1 MVKIISNANAGK
13 ATVAEVEMAG
23 DITTI
28 ITEIGA
34 AINGIYNEMRARNKK
49 DAGMF
54 RFLLTELFSSEFSP
68 LWDADDSHISCNAAI
83 VRKGAK
89 LTGDDIAGI
98 VAWVVSLPPHVN
110 INDIEVMP
118 SQQANAYMTFR
129 KQESET
135 T

>member
-13 ATVAEVEMAG
+13 ATAVEVEMAG

-68 LWDADDSHISCNAAI
+68 LWDADGNHISCNAAI

-89 LTGDDIAGI
+89 LTGDDIADLLRRGTPKDI
-98 VAWVVSLPPHVN
+98 IKSLL
-110 INDIEVMP
+110 EEME
-118 SQQANAYMTFR
+118 A
-129 KQESET
+129 
-135 T
+135 

>member
-54 RFLLTELFSSEFSP
+54 RVLL
-68 LWDADDSHISCNAAI
+68 A
-83 VRKGAK
+83 VGR
-89 LTGDDIAGI
+89 
-98 VAWVVSLPPHVN
+98 
-110 INDIEVMP
+110 
-118 SQQANAYMTFR
+118 R
-129 KQESET
+129 
-135 T
+135 

>member
-68 LWDADDSHISCNAAI
+68 LWDADGSHISCNAAI

-89 LTGDDIAGI
+89 LTGDDIADLLRCGASKDVI
-98 VAWVVSLPPHVN
+98 KALL
-110 INDIEVMP
+110 EEM
-118 SQQANAYMTFR
+118 
-129 KQESET
+129 
-135 T
+135 

>member
-49 DAGMF
+49 DAGIF

-68 LWDADDSHISCNAAI
+68 LWDADGSHISCNAAI

-89 LTGDDIAGI
+89 LTGDDIADLLRRGTPKDI
-98 VAWVVSLPPHVN
+98 VKSLL
-110 INDIEVMP
+110 EEME
-118 SQQANAYMTFR
+118 A
-129 KQESET
+129 
-135 T
+135 

>member
-54 RFLLTELFSSEFSP
+54 RVLLT

-89 LTGDDIAGI
+89 LTGDDIADLLRRGTPKDI
-98 VAWVVSLPPHVN
+98 IKSLL
-110 INDIEVMP
+110 EEME
-118 SQQANAYMTFR
+118 A
-129 KQESET
+129 
-135 T
+135 

>member
-34 AINGIYNEMRARNKK
+34 AINGIYNEMRARDKK

-68 LWDADDSHISCNAAI
+68 LWDADGSHISCNAAI

-89 LTGDDIAGI
+89 LTGDDIADLLRRGTPKDVI
-98 VAWVVSLPPHVN
+98 KALL
-110 INDIEVMP
+110 EEME
-118 SQQANAYMTFR
+118 A
-129 KQESET
+129 
-135 T
+135 